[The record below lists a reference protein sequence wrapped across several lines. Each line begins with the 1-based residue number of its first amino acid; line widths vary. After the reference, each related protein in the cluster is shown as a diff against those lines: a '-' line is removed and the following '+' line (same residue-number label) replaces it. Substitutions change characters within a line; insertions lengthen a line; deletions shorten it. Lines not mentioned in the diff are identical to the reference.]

1 MTQLCS
7 QVSQILLVVIYKKL
21 VLSVVKNEVGDN

>member
-1 MTQLCS
+1 MTRLYS